1 MTPKREH
8 SEVASL
14 SQTDFHEL
22 LQAKLREAVHY
33 VLVTVLEEE
42 VEGFVGASRYQR
54 SHQRRDHRNGSYT
67 RDLVTSVGQ
76 IQDIAVPRTR
86 RGFRSQLFERYQRR
100 QAQLDEAICDMFVGG
115 VSTSRVGE
123 VIEGL
128 TGTKPSP
135 STVSRVFHTL
145 EGEFTAWK
153 TRPLA
158 AEYAYAFADGTY
170 FNVIYAGQEHNM
182 PILAVIGINLA
193 GEREVLAFSVGEREN
208 QTAWEELLEDLK
220 RRGVQHIG
228 LWITDGNQATI
239 NAIEIK
245 FSDSQRQRC
254 VKHKMDNVLGY
265 IPKGQHDQVEPELKA
280 IFYQDS
286 REQADQEVAAFCE
299 KFQALYPTAVGCLK
313 RDLEACLTFYAFPKA
328 HWKTIRTT
336 NVLERLFGE
345 VKKRSH
351 KMAAAFRNENSCLL
365 MFYAVVR
372 SLKFRKISMPTQEAG
387 PTNLHKI

>member
-1 MTPKREH
+1 M
-8 SEVASL
+8 
-14 SQTDFHEL
+14 
-22 LQAKLREAVHY
+22 
-33 VLVTVLEEE
+33 
-42 VEGFVGASRYQR
+42 
-54 SHQRRDHRNGSYT
+54 
-67 RDLVTSVGQ
+67 
-76 IQDIAVPRTR
+76 
-86 RGFRSQLFERYQRR
+86 FERYQRR
-100 QAQLDEAICDMFVGG
+100 QAQLDEAMCDMFVGG

-145 EGEFTAWK
+145 EGEFATWK

-158 AEYAYAFADGTY
+158 ADYAYAFADGTY
-170 FNVIYAGQEHNM
+170 FNVIYAGQEQNM

-193 GEREVLAFSVGEREN
+193 GEREVLAFSVGDREN
-208 QTAWEELLEDLK
+208 QTAWEELLDDLK
-220 RRGVQHIG
+220 RRGVQRIG

-299 KFQALYPTAVGCLK
+299 KFQALYPSAVDCLQ

-336 NVLERLFGE
+336 NVIERLFGE

-372 SLKFRKISMPTQEAG
+372 SLKFRKISMPTQGAG